1 LLVLIILFVM
11 MIEVLIY
18 VPSLAEFRKDYLDR
32 RLVMAQVAALSLEEV
47 PGQAVSPMLEEEL
60 LSAAEIQA
68 VIVIRD
74 DSRQLILRGDMPSK
88 LEAVYDLR
96 NPTSWELVVDA
107 FTTLGRGGTGSIQ
120 VEGKPV
126 NTRHQSVLIVLRQAP
141 LFEAMVAFSKSILI
155 TSLVIS
161 LATAGLVF
169 LSIMIFLVRPT
180 KRITDN
186 LTRFAARPDQEK
198 NTLKASGRKN
208 EIGLLEDQIALMQGE
223 VRKALKQKTRL
234 ANLGLAV
241 SKINHDLKNIL
252 STARLSMDRLK
263 PHSRDTDQEKVMARF
278 LRSVDRAVRLGE
290 RTLKYGKADEPP
302 PEKQMFPLSELVLE
316 VQDTLKESTGEGI
329 RWNINIPK
337 RMKVNADREQLFRV
351 LFNLCR
357 NAIEAMGEGG
367 TLTITGKVDGKE
379 HLIGV
384 TDTGPGIPERLQETL
399 FVPFAGSTK
408 GSGSGLGLAI
418 AQELVRAHSGEIL
431 LEKSDPTGSVFCICL
446 PAKQPRKN

>member
-1 LLVLIILFVM
+1 MQGKRPTFFNSLSSQLLVLIILFVM

-47 PGQAVSPMLEEEL
+47 PGQAVSLMLEKEL

-107 FTTLGRGGTGSIQ
+107 FTVLGRGGTGSIQ

-126 NTRHQSVLIVLRQAP
+126 NTRHQSVLIVLREAP

-186 LTRFAARPDQEK
+186 LTRFAAQPELER
-198 NTLKASGRKN
+198 NTLKASGRRN
-208 EIGLLEDQIALMQGE
+208 EIGLLEDQISHMQRE
-223 VRKALKQKTRL
+223 IQKAL
-234 ANLGLAV
+234 
-241 SKINHDLKNIL
+241 
-252 STARLSMDRLK
+252 
-263 PHSRDTDQEKVMARF
+263 
-278 LRSVDRAVRLGE
+278 
-290 RTLKYGKADEPP
+290 
-302 PEKQMFPLSELVLE
+302 
-316 VQDTLKESTGEGI
+316 
-329 RWNINIPK
+329 
-337 RMKVNADREQLFRV
+337 
-351 LFNLCR
+351 
-357 NAIEAMGEGG
+357 
-367 TLTITGKVDGKE
+367 
-379 HLIGV
+379 
-384 TDTGPGIPERLQETL
+384 
-399 FVPFAGSTK
+399 
-408 GSGSGLGLAI
+408 
-418 AQELVRAHSGEIL
+418 
-431 LEKSDPTGSVFCICL
+431 
-446 PAKQPRKN
+446 